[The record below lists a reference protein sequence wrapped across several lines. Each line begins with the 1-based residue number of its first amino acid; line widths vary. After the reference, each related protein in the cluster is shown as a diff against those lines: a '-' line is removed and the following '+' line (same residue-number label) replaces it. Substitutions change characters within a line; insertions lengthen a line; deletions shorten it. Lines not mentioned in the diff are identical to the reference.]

1 MTEDEELINRY
12 WPLIRTT
19 VERYKPVFEWSGLM
33 WRIQSR
39 PVEKQ
44 IEMWMTL
51 KRLWELVDDDVV
63 EVAREVRRE
72 GLHGSQGVG

>member
-1 MTEDEELINRY
+1 MTEDEELINHY

-19 VERYKPVFEWSGLM
+19 VERYKPIFEWSGLM

-44 IEMWMTL
+44 IEVWMTL
-51 KRLWELVDDDVV
+51 RRLWELVDDDVV
-63 EVAREVRRE
+63 QVARECKAMRD
-72 GLHGSQGVG
+72 GSTDG

>member
-1 MTEDEELINRY
+1 MTQDEELINRY
-12 WPLIRTT
+12 
-19 VERYKPVFEWSGLM
+19 KPIFEWSGLM

-51 KRLWELVDDDVV
+51 RRLWELVDDDVV
-63 EVAREVRRE
+63 KIAREVRRE

>member
-19 VERYKPVFEWSGLM
+19 VERYKPTFEWCGLM

-44 IEMWMTL
+44 IEVWMTL
-51 KRLWELVDDDVV
+51 RRLCELVDDDVV